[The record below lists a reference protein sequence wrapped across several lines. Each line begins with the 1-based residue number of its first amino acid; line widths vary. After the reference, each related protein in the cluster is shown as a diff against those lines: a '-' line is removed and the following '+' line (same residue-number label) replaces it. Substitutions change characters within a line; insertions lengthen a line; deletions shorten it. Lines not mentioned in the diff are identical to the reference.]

1 MAIVTWPTVPDQN
14 SWGYGKAF
22 SKAKLVERQSE
33 LLPGN
38 RLTIVCNLEIYYC
51 DKQTDGK
58 GPSADAPSTNDFK
71 EQVRIR
77 QKRGIYAKRQKWM
90 YCIGLHSRAI
100 PRKFLF

>member
-1 MAIVTWPTVPDQN
+1 M
-14 SWGYGKAF
+14 
-22 SKAKLVERQSE
+22 ERQSE

-71 EQVRIR
+71 EQVTILF
-77 QKRGIYAKRQKWM
+77 GAE
-90 YCIGLHSRAI
+90 
-100 PRKFLF
+100 RKA

>member
-1 MAIVTWPTVPDQN
+1 MATVTWPTVPDQN

-71 EQVRIR
+71 EQVI
-77 QKRGIYAKRQKWM
+77 I
-90 YCIGLHSRAI
+90 
-100 PRKFLF
+100 LFGAEKKA

>member
-1 MAIVTWPTVPDQN
+1 MQKADGTCWGRIGNTFKKFSPDQN

-58 GPSADAPSTNDFK
+58 GPSSEAPGSVDFK
-71 EQVRIR
+71 EQACYFTFCNFPCGQTSGGR
-77 QKRGIYAKRQKWM
+77 
-90 YCIGLHSRAI
+90 
-100 PRKFLF
+100 P

>member
-1 MAIVTWPTVPDQN
+1 MENGDTVTWPTVPDQN

-71 EQVRIR
+71 EQVKNITFLYHATSAGFFCAFWGKLDFY
-77 QKRGIYAKRQKWM
+77 QKA
-90 YCIGLHSRAI
+90 
-100 PRKFLF
+100 